1 MAGVQNKKWRGN
13 NRGQIRDLQTI
24 TQQIY
29 DRNFKRIAHDLEPL
43 FTTDQMIAINAANIA
58 AQAQLEAQNP

>member
-1 MAGVQNKKWRGN
+1 MGVQNKKWRGN

-29 DRNFKRIAHDLEPL
+29 DRNFKRIAQSLEPL
-43 FTTDQMIAINAANIA
+43 FTTDQMIAINAANTA
-58 AQAQLEAQNP
+58 AQLQLEATNT